1 MQVYS
6 EITHDEILSSEIGD
20 IANGVGDKLMTK
32 LSSVIGRRPQSGQEF
47 PDRLF

>member
-6 EITHDEILSSEIGD
+6 EITHDEIFSSSEIGD
-20 IANGVGDKLMTK
+20 MANGVGDK
-32 LSSVIGRRPQSGQEF
+32 LSSVIGRRPQSGQEL